1 MSGESICYAAHC
13 NYFNSF
19 TSAYARCIFKTH
31 EGVCVCVCFHKCRY
45 VSTRI
50 YLIPVYLFGLVLEAV
65 MSLSLNETDVG
76 IRLNK
81 GNNL

>member
-1 MSGESICYAAHC
+1 MERVFVMQHTVIILILLLVHMRGVYLKHI
-13 NYFNSF
+13 
-19 TSAYARCIFKTH
+19 K
-31 EGVCVCVCFHKCRY
+31 VCVYVCVFISVGMYRQGY
-45 VSTRI
+45 I
-50 YLIPVYLFGLVLEAV
+50 LYLYTLVFGLVLEAV